1 MVWNNEAFLISLS
14 EVAKRINR
22 LIDSKDER
30 KVESMLLQ
38 ERWRLIQ
45 QGTNR
50 KNITI
55 RKSEILVGK
64 LLHAKVIDQKL
75 VYRSPVNTN
84 DNSNSVSAEAEMD
97 QTDNQ

>member
-1 MVWNNEAFLISLS
+1 M
-14 EVAKRINR
+14 
-22 LIDSKDER
+22 SKDER
-30 KVESMLLQ
+30 KVESILLQ
-38 ERWRLIQ
+38 EQWRLIQ

-64 LLHAKVIDQKL
+64 LLHADQKL

-84 DNSNSVSAEAEMD
+84 DNSFC
-97 QTDNQ
+97 